1 VAAVAVTAKAATTT
15 SAVNRSREPGP
26 AVAKCAATTSAVA
39 AVAAPPP
46 PSSRRLPA
54 FFLGGRDG
62 KSIMILCQ
70 QTEIAENSG

>member
-1 VAAVAVTAKAATTT
+1 
-15 SAVNRSREPGP
+15 
-26 AVAKCAATTSAVA
+26 VAKCAATTSAVA
-39 AVAAPPP
+39 AATVAAVTVPPP

-70 QTEIAENSG
+70 QTSKSPKIAF